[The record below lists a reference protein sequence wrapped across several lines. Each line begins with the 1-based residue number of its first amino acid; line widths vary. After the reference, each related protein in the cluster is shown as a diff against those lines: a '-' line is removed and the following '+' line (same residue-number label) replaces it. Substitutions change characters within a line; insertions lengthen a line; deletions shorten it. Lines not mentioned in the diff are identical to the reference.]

1 MVNHLNLQDK
11 VIATDEKLNIGSII
25 NQALIDIL
33 ITKKIISEEEL
44 VNYIGKI
51 KLQQEI
57 FFDGT
62 KTNVWMKR

>member
-1 MVNHLNLQDK
+1 MVNHLNLKDK
-11 VIATDEKLNIGSII
+11 VIASEEKLNIGSII

-33 ITKKIISEEEL
+33 ISKKIISEEEL

-62 KTNVWMKR
+62 KKTV

>member
-1 MVNHLNLQDK
+1 MVNHLNLKDK
-11 VIATDEKLNIGSII
+11 VIATEEKLNIGSII

-57 FFDGT
+57 FFDDT
-62 KTNVWMKR
+62 KTTV

>member
-1 MVNHLNLQDK
+1 MVNHLNLKDK
-11 VIATDEKLNIGSII
+11 VIATEEKLNIGSII

-33 ITKKIISEEEL
+33 ISKKIISEEEL

-57 FFDGT
+57 FFDDT
-62 KTNVWMKR
+62 KTTV

>member
-1 MVNHLNLQDK
+1 MVNHLNLKDK
-11 VIATDEKLNIGSII
+11 VIASEEKLNIGSII

-57 FFDGT
+57 FFDDT
-62 KTNVWMKR
+62 KTTVWMKR

>member
-1 MVNHLNLQDK
+1 MVNHLNLKDK
-11 VIATDEKLNIGSII
+11 VIASEEKLNIGSII

-33 ITKKIISEEEL
+33 ISKKIISEEEL

-57 FFDGT
+57 FFDDT
-62 KTNVWMKR
+62 KTTV

>member
-1 MVNHLNLQDK
+1 MFNHLNLQDK
-11 VIATDEKLNIGSII
+11 VIVTEEKFNIGSII

-62 KTNVWMKR
+62 KSTV

>member
-1 MVNHLNLQDK
+1 MFNHLNLQDK
-11 VIATDEKLNIGSII
+11 VIVTEEKINIGSII

-62 KTNVWMKR
+62 KKTA

>member
-1 MVNHLNLQDK
+1 MVNHLNLKDK
-11 VIATDEKLNIGSII
+11 VIASEEKLNIGSII

-57 FFDGT
+57 FFDDT
-62 KTNVWMKR
+62 KTTV

>member
-1 MVNHLNLQDK
+1 MANHLNLQEK
-11 VIATDEKLNIGSII
+11 FIATEEKLNIGSII

-51 KLQQEI
+51 KRQQEI
-57 FFDGT
+57 IIDGT
-62 KTNVWMKR
+62 NSTV

>member
-1 MVNHLNLQDK
+1 MFNNLNLQDK
-11 VIATDEKLNIGSII
+11 VIATEEKINIGSII

-51 KLQQEI
+51 KLQQEF

-62 KTNVWMKR
+62 KKTA